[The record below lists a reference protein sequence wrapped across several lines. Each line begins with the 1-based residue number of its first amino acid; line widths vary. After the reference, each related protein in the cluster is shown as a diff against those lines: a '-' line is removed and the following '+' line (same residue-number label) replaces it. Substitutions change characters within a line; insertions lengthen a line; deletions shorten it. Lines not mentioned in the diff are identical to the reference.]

1 MKLYD
6 KTFWIFDLDGTLTVP
21 IHDFDEIR
29 RLLGLK
35 QGKGILE
42 SLAEL
47 DEATRNPLIR
57 VLDKHE
63 YELAEQAVAAPGAAD
78 LLADLGRRGVAIG
91 ILTRNNHRNLER
103 TLERTGLA
111 KYVDPSFTR
120 TRENSKPKPHP
131 DGIHQ
136 LLACWDADCSDTV
149 MIGNHR
155 IDIETGRAAGVN
167 TVFVD
172 PGEPTE
178 SHRIADIRVRTLA
191 ELAP

>member
-6 KTFWIFDLDGTLTVP
+6 KKFWIFDLDGTLTVP

-29 RLLGLK
+29 RLLSLEP
-35 QGKGILE
+35 GKGILE
-42 SLAEL
+42 SLADI
-47 DEATRNPLIR
+47 DETTRQPLIR
-57 VLDKHE
+57 VLDEHE
-63 YELAEQAVAAPGAAD
+63 YELAEKAVAAPGAAD
-78 LLADLGRRGVAIG
+78 LLADLSRRRIAVG

-111 KYVDPSFTR
+111 KFVDPSFIR

-136 LLACWDADCSDTV
+136 LLACWGADCSDTV

-155 IDIETGRAAGVN
+155 IDVETGRAAGVD

-178 SHRIADIRVRTLA
+178 IHRIADIRVRTLA